1 MTVLTGE
8 DAAVKERQR
17 AVWSL
22 GDYTTVATTVIPA
35 LGNVLVDA
43 VGIGP
48 DEQVLDVAAGP
59 GTAAIPAAE
68 RGATV
73 VASDL
78 TPALL
83 AAGQRLAAARGARLS
98 WQEADAEALPFA
110 DGHFDSVISCVGVM
124 FAPRHQQSA
133 DEMVR
138 VCRRGGTIGLL
149 NWTPG
154 GFVGELLATVRP
166 YAPPPPPGAQ
176 APALWGN
183 PEHVAALFGN
193 RVDTLSCEAR
203 TLTVEFFASPEAFR
217 DFFKAHYGP
226 IVAAYNGLAG
236 DPDRSAALDADLAA
250 LARRAARDSD
260 RTVMEWEYLLVTM
273 RRR

>member
-1 MTVLTGE
+1 MTVLSPD
-8 DAAVKERQR
+8 DAAVKDRQR
-17 AVWSL
+17 AVWSR
-22 GDYTTVATTVIPA
+22 GDYAKVATTVIPT
-35 LGNVLVDA
+35 LGPVLVDA
-43 VGIGP
+43 VGIGAGT
-48 DEQVLDVAAGP
+48 QVLDVAAGP

-83 AAGQRLAAARGARLS
+83 AAGQRLAAERGARLS

-110 DGHFDSVISCVGVM
+110 DGHFDAVISCVGVM

-133 DEMVR
+133 DEIVR
-138 VCRRGGTIGLL
+138 VCRSGGTIGLL

-176 APALWGN
+176 PPALWGS
-183 PEHVAALFGN
+183 PEHVAALFGT
-193 RVDTLSCEAR
+193 RVDTLTCEAR
-203 TLTVEFFASPEAFR
+203 TLTVECFASPEEFR

-226 IVAAYNGLAG
+226 IVAAYDGLAA
-236 DPDRSAALDADLAA
+236 DPDRGAALDADLAA
-250 LARRAARDSD
+250 LARRAAGDGD

-273 RRR
+273 RKR